1 MSPQFSRGLISLLP
15 GCARECAGDL
25 TLCETRG
32 VSGGKYV
39 ECGSDLGSVSPCVP
53 EHPRLTPSSGTMLV
67 QMTRDGMMITRI
79 MFEKSR
85 NIALR
90 LQLQKLNLILSL
102 QIRTKKFSFCNSEDL
117 IINPG
122 SSQLNDICQSFEIMK
137 LLTDWWCVR
146 VRASKPIHGCM
157 TISFVCP

>member
-67 QMTRDGMMITRI
+67 QMTRDGMMITCI

-117 IINPG
+117 IINLG

-137 LLTDWWCVR
+137 LLTGGVCECVL
-146 VRASKPIHGCM
+146 ASLSM
-157 TISFVCP
+157 AA

>member
-15 GCARECAGDL
+15 GCARECAGDLTLCETRGVSGGKYVECDL

-102 QIRTKKFSFCNSEDL
+102 QIRT
-117 IINPG
+117 I
-122 SSQLNDICQSFEIMK
+122 
-137 LLTDWWCVR
+137 
-146 VRASKPIHGCM
+146 
-157 TISFVCP
+157 